1 MKSLFKILS
10 LCLFLSA
17 YSLNAQS
24 FLASGKWVQ
33 IQIDNSGI
41 HKITKSDLSKMGLD
55 VQNTDPRN
63 FQLFGIQGA
72 ELSQMNFSAPSPQS
86 PEIPI
91 YIEGESDGKWDDAD
105 YILFYGQASI
115 DWIFS
120 GGDYKNFTNFYA
132 SHTSMILGSG
142 ANKGKRIQDQPGFVG
157 AITNTYSGNEIY
169 LKHDSD
175 IVNPAGMGRTWFGE
189 KFGNETLNRTFVTK
203 VPSYIDSVWV
213 KFTFAATM
221 VDDTGSLVINANGRS
236 LRYNLRA
243 IFGSYENYTYTE
255 KFFKIPVIGGA
266 VSLQFKLNRPNTK
279 SYGYL
284 DFYEITSSSPDKLP
298 SANITLTPTANT
310 FIRHAQLASDPSN
323 VAYEF
328 TSSISNCKMWNVSR
342 PIEPANLVLLPNT
355 GNKFSVLLN
364 GKIDHHTFVCFD
376 PNASDFFKPKFIK
389 SIGNQNI
396 AFNGAYEFVI
406 ITHPNF
412 IKAANAL
419 KSFREAAPTNFKTLV
434 VTPQEI
440 YNEFSGGMQDLVA
453 IRNFLRWQYKY
464 SASQGTK
471 LRFVTLF
478 GAASY
483 DMQDRVADNTNF
495 IPVYQSSNNNANFS
509 LDDFLGYLDSAEGDP
524 EIIKSKLTVP
534 VGRIP
539 CYTLEEALGVVDKLK
554 RYSSPQ
560 ALGPWRANIAF
571 GCDDADESWETEF
584 VQESEKNAQYI
595 NQFYPYLNV
604 NKLYSDAFK
613 QSTTGN
619 NESYPDMSA
628 AINRNM
634 KDGVLFFNYQGHG
647 GLKGWAQESILDI
660 PMINSWENSYRMPIM
675 FTATCEFS
683 QYDDPKSKSAGVLS
697 LLNPKGGA
705 IALMST
711 TRLVYVSGN
720 TQINSDFWT
729 KYGFPRPNEPIPTL
743 GEVFQKMKNRP
754 PPYNSEDN
762 KFALLGDAS
771 MPIAFPK
778 HIIAVDSVNGKLLSA
793 FRDTVKAFSIITLKG
808 HVNERLVGEFNKFNG
823 TMWVKVFDKPSQKF
837 TLNNDKS
844 ASPVPFL
851 EQSGVLFNGQV
862 TVTNGKFQLV
872 FSVPKDISYNYGIG
886 VAKFYAHNGE
896 TDAAGSWQ
904 FIIGGSE
911 VGVNPGSDGPIVRSF
926 MQDTTFVSGGKVARD
941 VDFVAR
947 IYDKDGINATGA
959 GIGRD
964 LLLVIDEGTENQR
977 SFVLNDY
984 FTYDVNSYTTGTVR
998 FPLTGLQPGK
1008 HVLTCKAWDIYNNG
1022 GKGSVECLVIPPRTF
1037 EITESNSFP
1046 VPFDGRESSGSAGSQ
1061 PFTVSVRHT
1070 LPGENITSNWMIFD
1084 ATGREVR
1091 RGEAWFESA
1100 QNKVDAMVWDGRSN
1114 SGEQLM
1120 GGIYF
1125 YQILLTTEDGL
1136 KQSVGGKFIK
1146 L

>member
-1 MKSLFKILS
+1 MKLLLRITALILF
-10 LCLFLSA
+10 F
-17 YSLNAQS
+17 SLNGLKSQS

-33 IQIDNSGI
+33 LQIDNSGM
-41 HKITKSDLSKMGLD
+41 HKITKSELSKMGVD
-55 VQNTDPRN
+55 VQNSDPRN

-72 ELSQMNFSAPSPQS
+72 ELSQMNYNSATFQS

-91 YIEGESDGKWDDAD
+91 YVEGESDGKWDDGD
-105 YILFYGQASI
+105 FILFYGQSTK
-115 DWIFS
+115 DWLFS
-120 GGDYKNFTNFYA
+120 GSEYKNFTNFYA
-132 SHTSMILGSG
+132 PKTTLILGS
-142 ANKGKRIQDQPGFVG
+142 ASKKGKRIQDQAGFVG
-157 AITNTYSGNEIY
+157 AITATYSGNEIY
-169 LKHDSD
+169 IKHDTD

-189 KFGNETLNRTFVTK
+189 KFGNETLQRNFTK
-203 VPSYIDSVWV
+203 AVPSYIDTVMV

-221 VDDTGSLVINANGRS
+221 IDDTGSLVLNANGMNF
-236 LRYNLRA
+236 RYNLRA
-243 IFGSYENYTYTE
+243 IYGSYENYTYLE
-255 KFFKIPVIGGA
+255 KFLRIPVQGGA
-266 VSLQFKLNRPNTK
+266 VNLQFKLNRPNTK

-284 DFYEITSSSPDKLP
+284 DFFEITSYSPGKSP
-298 SANITLTPTANT
+298 SANTVISPASTG
-310 FIRHAQLASDPSN
+310 FIRHAEMASDDRN
-323 VAYEF
+323 IAYEF
-328 TSSISNCKMWNVSR
+328 NVSNTNCR
-342 PIEPANLVLLPNT
+342 VWNISSPLNPTSMVIQPVTANKLSMLLSS
-355 GNKFSVLLN
+355 KYE
-364 GKIDHHTFVCFD
+364 HHTFVCFD
-376 PNASDFFKPKFIK
+376 PNAGDFLKPIFLKPI
-389 SIGNQNI
+389 SNQNI
-396 AFNGAYEFVI
+396 AFGGAYEFVI
-406 ITHPNF
+406 ISHPDF
-412 IKAANAL
+412 VKAAHVL
-419 KSFREAAPTNFKTLV
+419 KSFREASPTNYKTIV

-453 IRNFLRWQYKY
+453 IRNYLRWQYKY
-464 SASQGTK
+464 SASQGVK

-483 DMQDRVADNTNF
+483 DMQNRLAENTNF

-524 EIIKSKLTVP
+524 EIVKSKLTVP

-539 CYTLEEALGVVDKLK
+539 CYTIDDALAVVEKLK
-554 RYSSPQ
+554 RYSSPL
-560 ALGPWRANIAF
+560 ALGPWRSNIAF
-571 GCDDADESWETEF
+571 GCDDADEGWETEF

-604 NKLYSDAFK
+604 NKIYSDAFK

-619 NESYPDMSA
+619 NESYPDVSA
-628 AINRNM
+628 AINRSM

-647 GLKGWAQESILDI
+647 GLKGWAQESILDV
-660 PMINSWENSYRMPIM
+660 PMINAWENAYRMPIM

-683 QYDDPKSKSAGVLS
+683 QYDDPKSKSAGVLA

-778 HIIAVDSVNGKLLSA
+778 HIIEVDSVNGKSTSA
-793 FRDTVKAFSIITLKG
+793 FRDTVKAFSVITLKG
-808 HVNERLVGEFNKFNG
+808 HVNERLVGKFDKFSG
-823 TMWVKVFDKPSQKF
+823 TMWVKVFDKPTQKF

-862 TVTNGKFQLV
+862 SVINGQFQLV
-872 FSVPKDISYNYGIG
+872 FSVPKDISYNYGVG

-911 VGVNPGSDGPIVRSF
+911 VGIDPGTEGPIVRSF

-947 IYDKDGINATGA
+947 IFDKDGINATGA

-964 LLLVIDEGTENQR
+964 LLLVIDEGTENQK
-977 SFVLNDY
+977 SYVLNDY
-984 FTYDVNSYTTGTVR
+984 FSYDVNSYTTGTVR
-998 FPLTGLQPGK
+998 IPLSGLQPGK
-1008 HVLTCKAWDIYNNG
+1008 HLLTCKAWDIYNNG
-1022 GKGSVECLVIPPRTF
+1022 GKGSVVCLVIPPRSF
-1037 EITESNSFP
+1037 EITESHSYP

-1061 PFTVSVRHT
+1061 PFKVSVRHT
-1070 LPGENITSNWMIFD
+1070 LPGENITSNWIIYD
-1084 ATGREVR
+1084 AAGREVQK
-1091 RGEAWFESA
+1091 GAELFESA
-1100 QNKVDAMVWDGRSN
+1100 PNKFDAMTWDGRSHN
-1114 SGEQLM
+1114 GSQLM
-1120 GGIYF
+1120 GGVYF
-1125 YQILLTTEDGL
+1125 YQIILITDDGL

>member
-1 MKSLFKILS
+1 MKLHFKVIALLFYMSICGLKS
-10 LCLFLSA
+10 
-17 YSLNAQS
+17 QS
-24 FLASGKWVQ
+24 FLATGKWVQ
-33 IQIDNSGI
+33 LQIDNSGI
-41 HKITKSDLSKMGLD
+41 HKITKSELSKMGLD

-63 FQLFGIQGA
+63 LQLFGIQGA
-72 ELSQMNFSAPSPQS
+72 ELSQMNYTAPSPQS

-91 YIEGESDGKWDDAD
+91 YIEGEADGKWDDGD
-105 YILFYGQASI
+105 YLLFYGQSTS

-120 GGDYKNFTNFYA
+120 AGEYSNYTNFYA
-132 SHTSMILGSG
+132 ANTSLILGNASK
-142 ANKGKRIQDQPGFVG
+142 KGLRIQDQPGFVG
-157 AITNTYSGNEIY
+157 AITKTYAGNEFY
-169 LKHDSD
+169 LKHDTD
-175 IVNPAGMGRTWFGE
+175 LINPAGMGRTWFGE
-189 KFGNETLNRTFVTK
+189 KFGNETLQRSFSKTI
-203 VPSYIDSVWV
+203 PSYVDSVWV
-213 KFTFAATM
+213 KFTYAATM
-221 VDDTGSLVINANGRS
+221 MDDTGSLVVNANGKYY
-236 LRYNLRA
+236 RYNLRA
-243 IFGSYENYTYTE
+243 IIGSYENYSYVE
-255 KFFKIPVIGGA
+255 KFFKIPVVGGA
-266 VSLQFKLNRPNTK
+266 VNLQFKLNRPNTK

-284 DFYEITSSSPDKLP
+284 DFFEITSSSPGQEP
-298 SANITLTPTANT
+298 SANITITPSAET
-310 FIRHAQLASDPSN
+310 FIRHAQMASDVNN
-323 VAYEF
+323 VAYELTTTITNF
-328 TSSISNCKMWNVSR
+328 RIWNVSK
-342 PIEPANLVLLPNT
+342 PLKPASMILQPVS
-355 GNKFSVLLN
+355 GNKFSMLLA
-364 GKIDHHTFVCFD
+364 GKIDHNTFVCFD
-376 PNASDFFKPKFIK
+376 PSGSGFLKPKFLK
-389 SIGNQNI
+389 SLSNQNI
-396 AFNGAYEFVI
+396 AFQGPYEFVI

-412 IKAANAL
+412 SKAANAL
-419 KSFREAAPTNFKTLV
+419 KLFRESAPTNFKTIV

-440 YNEFSGGMQDLVA
+440 YNEFSGGMQDLMA
-453 IRNFLRWQYKY
+453 IRNYLRWQYKY
-464 SASQGTK
+464 SESQGVK
-471 LRFVTLF
+471 LRFVTIF

-483 DMQDRVADNTNF
+483 DMQDRLVDNTNF
-495 IPVYQSSNNNANFS
+495 VPVYQSYNNNANFS

-539 CYTLEEALGVVDKLK
+539 CYTLDEAMGVVEKLK
-554 RYSSPQ
+554 RYSNPL
-560 ALGPWRANIAF
+560 ALGPWRSNIAF

-613 QSTTGN
+613 QATTGN
-619 NESYPDMSA
+619 NESYPEMSA

-647 GLKGWAQESILDI
+647 GIKGWAQEAILDI
-660 PMINSWENSYRMPIM
+660 PMINSWNNTYKMPIM

-683 QYDDPKSKSAGVLS
+683 QYDDPKVKSAGVLA
-697 LLNPKGGA
+697 LLNPKGGP

-729 KYGFPRPNEPIPTL
+729 KYGFPKPNEPIPTL

-778 HIIAVDSVNGKLLSA
+778 HIIDVDSVNGKSTSA

-808 HVNERLVGEFNKFNG
+808 HVNERLVGKFAKFNG
-823 TMWVKVFDKPSQKF
+823 NMWVKVFDKPSQKF

-862 TVTNGKFQLV
+862 SIRNGEFQLV

-911 VGVNPGSDGPIVRSF
+911 VGINPGSDGPIVRSF
-926 MQDTTFVSGGKVARD
+926 MQDTTFISGGKVARD

-947 IYDKDGINATGA
+947 IFDKDGINATGA

-964 LLLVIDEGTENQR
+964 LLLVVDEGTEDQR
-977 SFVLNDY
+977 SYVLNEY
-984 FTYDVNSYTTGTVR
+984 FSYDVNSYTTGTVR
-998 FPLTGLQPGK
+998 IPLNGLVPGK
-1008 HVLTCKAWDIYNNG
+1008 HILTCKAWDIYNNG

-1037 EITESNSFP
+1037 EITESSAFP
-1046 VPFDGRESSGSAGSQ
+1046 VPFDGRESSGSGGA
-1061 PFTVSVRHT
+1061 PAFTVTLRHT
-1070 LPGENITSNWMIFD
+1070 LPGENITSKWFVYD
-1084 ATGREVR
+1084 AAGREVQT
-1091 RGEAWFESA
+1091 GGIWLESA
-1100 QNKVDAMVWDGRSN
+1100 KNKVEAMVWDGRSHN
-1114 SGEQLM
+1114 GGQLM
-1120 GGIYF
+1120 GGVYF
-1125 YQILLTTEDGL
+1125 YQIVLTTEDGL

>member
-1 MKSLFKILS
+1 MKLLFKVLALIV
-10 LCLFLSA
+10 FLPIVG
-17 YSLNAQS
+17 LKAQS
-24 FLASGKWVQ
+24 FLAKGKWVQ
-33 IQIDNSGI
+33 LQIDNSGI
-41 HKITKSDLSKMGLD
+41 HKITKSELAKMGFD
-55 VQNTDPRN
+55 VENSDPRN

-72 ELSQMNFSAPSPQS
+72 ELSQMNYSAPAPQS

-91 YIEGESDGKWDDAD
+91 FIEGELDGKWDEGD
-105 YILFYGQASI
+105 YILFYGQSTR
-115 DWIFS
+115 DWVFS
-120 GGDYKNFTNFYA
+120 AGEYKSFNNFYA
-132 SHTSMILGSG
+132 PNTTLIIGSDSK
-142 ANKGKRIQDQPGFVG
+142 KGKRIQDQAGFVG
-157 AITNTYSGNEIY
+157 AITTTYAGNEIY
-169 LKHDSD
+169 IKHDTD
-175 IVNPAGMGRTWFGE
+175 LVNPAGMGRTWFGE
-189 KFGNETLNRTFVTK
+189 KFGNETTNRSFLNN
-203 VPSYIDSVWV
+203 VPSFVDSVWV
-213 KFTFAATM
+213 KIAFAATM
-221 VDDTGSLVINANGRS
+221 IDDTGSLVVNANGKYF
-236 LRYNLRA
+236 RYNLRA
-243 IFGSYENYTYTE
+243 IYGSYENYTYLE
-255 KFFKIPVIGGA
+255 RVFRIPIVGGA
-266 VSLQFKLNRPNTK
+266 VNLQFKLNRPNTK

-284 DFYEITSSSPDKLP
+284 DFFEITSSSPDKQP
-298 SANITLTPTANT
+298 SSQITITPTST
-310 FIRHAQLASDPSN
+310 SFIRHAQMASDPSN
-323 VAYEF
+323 LAYEF
-328 TSSISNCKMWNVSR
+328 TSSSMNCKVWNVST
-342 PIEPANLVLLPNT
+342 PVLPTSMTLQPVS
-355 GNKFSVLLN
+355 GSKLSMLL
-364 GKIDHHTFVCFD
+364 KSKTDHHTFICFD
-376 PNASDFFKPKFIK
+376 PNANDFLKPKLIK
-389 SIGNQNI
+389 VLSNQNI
-396 AFNGAYEFVI
+396 AFQGAYEFVI

-412 IKAANAL
+412 TKAANAL
-419 KSFREAAPTNFKTLV
+419 KAFREAAPTNFKTV
-434 VTPQEI
+434 VITPQEI

-464 SASQGTK
+464 SESQGVK

-483 DMQDRVADNTNF
+483 DMQNRLVDNTNF
-495 IPVYQSSNNNANFS
+495 IPVYQSYNNNANFS

-539 CYTLEEALGVVDKLK
+539 CYTNEDAMGVVEKLK
-554 RYSSPQ
+554 RYSSPL
-560 ALGPWRANIAF
+560 ALGPWRSNIAF
-571 GCDDADESWETEF
+571 ACDDADEGWETEF
-584 VQESEKNAQYI
+584 VLESEKNAQYI
-595 NQFYPYLNV
+595 NKFYPYLNV

-628 AINRNM
+628 AINRSM
-634 KDGVLFFNYQGHG
+634 KDGVLFVNYQGHG
-647 GLKGWAQESILDI
+647 GLKGWAQESFLDI
-660 PMINSWENSYRMPIM
+660 PMINSWENANRMPIM

-729 KYGFPRPNEPIPTL
+729 KYGFPKPSEPIPTL

-754 PPYNSEDN
+754 PPYNTEDN

-778 HIIAVDSVNGKLLSA
+778 HIIAVDSVNGKSLSA
-793 FRDTVKAFSIITLKG
+793 FRDTVKAFSVITLKG
-808 HVNERLVGEFNKFNG
+808 HVNERLVGKFNKFNG

-862 TVTNGKFQLV
+862 SVNNGDFQLV

-911 VGVNPGSDGPIVRSF
+911 VGINPGTEGPVVRAF
-926 MQDTTFVSGGKVARD
+926 MQDTTFISGGKVARD

-947 IYDKDGINATGA
+947 IFDKDGINATGA

-964 LLLVIDEGTENQR
+964 LLLVIDEGTEDQR
-977 SFVLNDY
+977 SYVLNDY
-984 FTYDVNSYTTGTVR
+984 FSYDVNSYTTGTVR
-998 FPLTGLQPGK
+998 IPLNGLQPGK

-1037 EITESNSFP
+1037 EITESSAFP
-1046 VPFDGRESSGSAGSQ
+1046 VPFDGREGSGGAGSQ

-1070 LPGENITSNWMIFD
+1070 LPGENITSKWFVYD
-1084 ATGREVR
+1084 AAGREVQQ
-1091 RGEAWFESA
+1091 GGAWLESA
-1100 QNKVDAMVWDGRSN
+1100 QNKVDAMVWDGRSHN
-1114 SGEQLM
+1114 GGQLM

-1125 YQILLTTEDGL
+1125 YQIILTTEDGL